1 MRSVRVECRHMK
13 QASISRNVDSAC
25 ARVGEATQTAGTCL
39 AGLCLFFG
47 SAFAAFIPA
56 SLENRIAYLFFVGLL
71 PAFVSYVSSYILCR
85 MLGLSCKLCEI
96 VGASCVRLLAPL
108 ANGLAN
114 STGACI
120 VDVSDRCSIVTGR
133 YLSTTSQ
140 CMQGLFR
147 LGQKVHCS
155 VYRWYPP
162 VRRAIFQFSCLLIRN
177 AARFLIRMQP
187 GFGR

>member
-1 MRSVRVECRHMK
+1 MK
-13 QASISRNVDSAC
+13 QASVYRDVDPAC
-25 ARVGEATQTAGTCL
+25 TRVGQATQTAGTFL

-47 SAFAAFIPA
+47 TTFAAFIPT
-56 SLENRIAYLFFVGLL
+56 SLENRIAYLFFVGLI
-71 PAFVSYVSSYILCR
+71 PALVSYVSSYILGR

-114 STGACI
+114 WTGACI
-120 VDVSDRCSIVTGR
+120 VDVSDRCSIATGR
-133 YLSTTSQ
+133 YLTTTGQ
-140 CMQGLFR
+140 CGQRLFR
-147 LGQKVHCS
+147 LGQKVRCS
-155 VYRWYPP
+155 VYRWYRP
-162 VRRAIFQFSCLLIRN
+162 VRKAIFKFSCLLIRN